1 MLSELYLETK
11 SNPCW
16 KRDQIFLIFTKDFS
30 RGVIFSPY
38 PTHKR
43 RTNLYSSSQI
53 DKMIIWCLHFTREKP
68 PLSNNNTISL
78 LPLYIQHLRSLESY
92 VYMEHNN
99 RDFLITFIN
108 IAHESWYFYI
118 SLQEKCHLHLIKSE
132 FWNLDVF
139 NIKAFQCN
147 KMIFNSFGITWIVF
161 SYILQT

>member
-53 DKMIIWCLHFTREKP
+53 DKMIIWCLHFVREKP

-78 LPLYIQHLRSLESY
+78 LLP
-92 VYMEHNN
+92 VYSTPKVLGVLCLHGTQQSGFS
-99 RDFLITFIN
+99 DHFYKHCPWKLIFL
-108 IAHESWYFYI
+108 
-118 SLQEKCHLHLIKSE
+118 HLHFLTRKMSPS
-132 FWNLDVF
+132 F
-139 NIKAFQCN
+139 NE
-147 KMIFNSFGITWIVF
+147 MWILKPRCF
-161 SYILQT
+161 

>member
-78 LPLYIQHLRSLESY
+78 LLS
-92 VYMEHNN
+92 VYSTPKVLGVLCLHGTQQS
-99 RDFLITFIN
+99 DFLITFIN

-118 SLQEKCHLHLIKSE
+118 YISLQEKWHLHLMKSE

-139 NIKAFQCN
+139 NIKAFAI
-147 KMIFNSFGITWIVF
+147 KWYST
-161 SYILQT
+161 LLE

>member
-16 KRDQIFLIFTKDFS
+16 KRDQIFPIFTKDFS

-53 DKMIIWCLHFTREKP
+53 DKMIIWCLHFVREKP

-78 LPLYIQHLRSLESY
+78 LLP
-92 VYMEHNN
+92 VYSTPKVLGVLCLHGTQQSGFSDHFYKHCPWN
-99 RDFLITFIN
+99 
-108 IAHESWYFYI
+108 WYFYIYI
-118 SLQEKCHLHLIKSE
+118 SLQEKWHLHLMKSE

-139 NIKAFQCN
+139 NIKAFAI
-147 KMIFNSFGITWIVF
+147 KWYST
-161 SYILQT
+161 LLE